1 MWTLAQTCA
10 NLFFGLCKNSLRVIH
25 QSEREQ
31 HLLERQRLSVLK
43 LAVRHN
49 DDGAAQMVVQ
59 LSEPV
64 LLGGLVQEIV
74 AVLIWGCGGG
84 DRGAHLLHTDPDF
97 VYAGVAEGRVVVLTR
112 PVVTDYMRE

>member
-1 MWTLAQTCA
+1 M
-10 NLFFGLCKNSLRVIH
+10 
-25 QSEREQ
+25 Q
-31 HLLERQRLSVLK
+31 HLLEWQRLSVLK

-49 DDGAAQMVVQ
+49 DDGAARLLVK

-64 LLGGLVQEIV
+64 LLRGLVEDLV
-74 AVLIWGCGGG
+74 AFLIWGRGGG
-84 DRGAHLLHTDPDF
+84 DREAHLLHTDPDF